1 MSKRRNRKKEL
12 QKKIA
17 KQRIQRLFLLAEQYA
32 LCGRLKL
39 SDRYV
44 FLARKVSMRYLV
56 PIPNK
61 CKRRFCKH
69 CYSYLLPNVTCRIR
83 IHRGK
88 IITHCNNC
96 KKFMRIPTQDQLAK

>member
-1 MSKRRNRKKEL
+1 MPKRHNRKKEL

-44 FLARKVSMRYLV
+44 LLARKISMKYLI
-56 PIPNK
+56 PIPK
-61 CKRRFCKH
+61 KFKRRFCKH
-69 CYSYLLPNVTCRIR
+69 CYSYLLPSVTCRIR
-83 IHRGK
+83 IQKGR
-88 IITHCNNC
+88 IITYCNKC
-96 KKFMRIPTQDQLAK
+96 KKYTRMTLQKRLIN